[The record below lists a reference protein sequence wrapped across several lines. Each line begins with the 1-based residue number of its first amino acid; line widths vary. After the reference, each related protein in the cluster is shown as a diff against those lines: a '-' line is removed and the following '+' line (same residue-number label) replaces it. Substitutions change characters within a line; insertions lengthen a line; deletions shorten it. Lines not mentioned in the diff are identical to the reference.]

1 MCRFLLA
8 LIIGLPLR
16 GGHSSVR
23 LIRAVRA
30 LLDFLYLAQYPA
42 HMTETLHLLKDALHR
57 FHANKS
63 IFIDLGIRSHFQIP
77 KLHALEHYVASIR
90 LFGTTDNY
98 DTQYTE
104 RLHIDFSKD
113 AYRATNHKD
122 EFPQMTQWLERKE
135 KVEQHQLFIQWQL
148 RPHVLTNMQIPTP
161 LHITGKA
168 HIQMTH
174 NPTIKAL
181 SFERANHDYGATYL
195 RDALARFIVKYR
207 NPSLMAADVER
218 LSTNIFF
225 GFRTLPV
232 FHKIKLWLDD
242 VQGFAVTGQAMD
254 VVHTRPFH
262 KNKQGRDVPARF
274 DTVLINEGAGGTVGL
289 QGYRVGQ
296 VRLIFHLP
304 LKSFTAPDP
313 NHGLYKIR
321 RCIRDGARLASI
333 IEVRNIRRSCHLY
346 PEFGPVTPREWT
358 SSNVLDK
365 SPSFW
370 INSFADRHTYMTV
383 F

>member
-1 MCRFLLA
+1 
-8 LIIGLPLR
+8 
-16 GGHSSVR
+16 
-23 LIRAVRA
+23 
-30 LLDFLYLAQYPA
+30 
-42 HMTETLHLLKDALHR
+42 
-57 FHANKS
+57 
-63 IFIDLGIRSHFQIP
+63 
-77 KLHALEHYVASIR
+77 
-90 LFGTTDNY
+90 
-98 DTQYTE
+98 
-104 RLHIDFSKD
+104 
-113 AYRATNHKD
+113 
-122 EFPQMTQWLERKE
+122 
-135 KVEQHQLFIQWQL
+135 
-148 RPHVLTNMQIPTP
+148 
-161 LHITGKA
+161 
-168 HIQMTH
+168 
-174 NPTIKAL
+174 
-181 SFERANHDYGATYL
+181 
-195 RDALARFIVKYR
+195 
-207 NPSLMAADVER
+207 MAADVER

-304 LKSFTAPDP
+304 LKCLDTLFPDVVPPTHLAYIEWFTAFTAPDP